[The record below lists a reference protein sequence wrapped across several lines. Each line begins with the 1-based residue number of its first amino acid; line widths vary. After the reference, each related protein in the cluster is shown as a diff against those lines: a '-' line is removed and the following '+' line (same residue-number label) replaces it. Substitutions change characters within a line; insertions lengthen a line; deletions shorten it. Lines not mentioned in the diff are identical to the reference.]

1 MGMGTPQT
9 RWRLM
14 HQSLRSVIMEVMRS
28 LPQSGFHWMASQ
40 AFTAASSSKRMF
52 STAWEVMKPS

>member
-14 HQSLRSVIMEVMRS
+14 HQSLRSVIMLVMRS
-28 LPQSGFHWMASQ
+28 LPHSGFHWMPSQ
-40 AFTAASSSKRMF
+40 ARTAASLMA
-52 STAWEVMKPS
+52 STEQNHCSVAR

>member
-1 MGMGTPQT
+1 MGTPQT

-28 LPQSGFHWMASQ
+28 LPHSGFHWMESQ
-40 AFTAASSSKRMF
+40 ALTAASLMA
-52 STAWEVMKPS
+52 STEQNHCSVAR

>member
-14 HQSLRSVIMEVMRS
+14 HQSLRSVIMKVMRS
-28 LPQSGFHWMASQ
+28 LPHSGFHWMESQ
-40 AFTAASSSKRMF
+40 ALTAASLMA
-52 STAWEVMKPS
+52 STEQNHCSVAR